1 MILRPALT
9 TDPALIKEMTNKLV
23 EIRKKDENHY
33 ITERIPHSSLK
44 EILANDS
51 LKFEIMLA

>member
-1 MILRPALT
+1 MILRPALS
-9 TDPALIKEMTNKLV
+9 TDPILIKEMITKLA

-44 EILANDS
+44 EILSNDS
-51 LKFEIMLA
+51 LKFEIFLA